1 MILCARSEEPVAQF
15 KEFLAEIDARWKPVG
30 AEPITLQ
37 VIGSAA
43 LMLQA
48 DYDRG
53 TKDGDVLE
61 SRDGPAAIKEQLLA
75 LAGKRTKLH
84 DQFRIYLDVAQRAIL
99 FLPQGPV
106 FHPVKDIAL
115 NNFRVEVLDIVDVA
129 VSKLKRYNGDD
140 ANDIR
145 AMADRDL
152 LDHARLVARFKGAAD
167 RFSIDARA
175 PDVPRYLKNLHK
187 VERDILGVTPSDIE
201 LPAECLPD

>member
-1 MILCARSEEPVAQF
+1 MISRALSGGLVAQF
-15 KEFLAEIDARWKPVG
+15 KELLTEIDARWKPVG

-48 DYDRG
+48 DYERG

-61 SRDGPAAIKEQLLA
+61 SRDGPPAVKEQLLA
-75 LAGKRTKLH
+75 LAGKGTKMH
-84 DQFRIYLDVAQRAIL
+84 EQFRLYIDVVQRAIL

-106 FHPVKDIAL
+106 FHPVKDL
-115 NNFRVEVLDIVDVA
+115 VLENFRVEVLDIVDVA
-129 VSKLKRYNGDD
+129 LSKLKRYSSDD

-145 AMADRDL
+145 AMADLNL
-152 LDHARLVARFKGAAD
+152 LDHARLVARFAAAAD

-187 VERDILGVTPSDIE
+187 VERDILGVPPSEIE
-201 LPAECLPD
+201 LPPECL

>member
-1 MILCARSEEPVAQF
+1 MISCARSEEPVAQF
-15 KEFLAEIDARWKPVG
+15 REFLTEIDARWKPVG

-75 LAGKRTKLH
+75 LAGKKTKLH
-84 DQFRIYLDVAQRAIL
+84 DQFRIYLDVVQRAIL

-106 FHPVKDIAL
+106 FYPVEGLAL
-115 NNFRVEVLDIVDVA
+115 KNFRVEVLDIVDVA

-152 LDHARLVARFKGAAD
+152 LDHARLVERFKGAAD

-175 PDVPRYLKNLHK
+175 LDVPRYLKNLHK
-187 VERDILGVTPSDIE
+187 VERDIFGVTPSDIE
-201 LPAECLPD
+201 LPPECLTD

>member
-1 MILCARSEEPVAQF
+1 MISCARSEEPVAQF
-15 KEFLAEIDARWKPVG
+15 KEFLTEIDARWKPVG

-61 SRDGPAAIKEQLLA
+61 SRDGTAAIKEQLLA
-75 LAGKRTKLH
+75 LAGKKTKLH
-84 DQFRIYLDVAQRAIL
+84 DQFRIYLDVVQRAIL

-106 FHPVKDIAL
+106 FHPVKDLAL
-115 NNFRVEVLDIVDVA
+115 KNFRVEVLDIVDVA

-145 AMADRDL
+145 AMAGRDL
-152 LDHARLVARFKGAAD
+152 LDHARLVERFKGAAD

-175 PDVPRYLKNLHK
+175 LDVPRYLKNLHK

-201 LPAECLPD
+201 LPPECLSD

>member
-1 MILCARSEEPVAQF
+1 MTSCARSEEPVAQF

-61 SRDGPAAIKEQLLA
+61 SGDGPAAIKEQLLA
-75 LAGKRTKLH
+75 LAGKKTKLH
-84 DQFRIYLDVAQRAIL
+84 DQFRIYLDVVQRAIL

-106 FHPVKDIAL
+106 FHPVKDLAL
-115 NNFRVEVLDIVDVA
+115 KNFRVEVLDIVDVA

-152 LDHARLVARFKGAAD
+152 LDHARLAARFKGAAD

-175 PDVPRYLKNLHK
+175 LDVPRYLKNLHK

-201 LPAECLPD
+201 LPPECLPD